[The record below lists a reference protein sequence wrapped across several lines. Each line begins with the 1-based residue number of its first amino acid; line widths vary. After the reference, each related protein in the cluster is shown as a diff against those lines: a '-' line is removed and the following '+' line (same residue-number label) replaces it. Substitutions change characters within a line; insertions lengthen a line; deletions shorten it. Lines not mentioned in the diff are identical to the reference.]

1 MDHFPICLFIPSEQV
16 SAENEIVYIYKKTI
30 YDETIKAFTQNV
42 YENILNDIE
51 SNHNPNDAYSIVLG
65 KFCTMYDNYFPLK
78 KIKVKTK
85 DLRSPWIT
93 AKIKKSSKQKQRL
106 YTNKTRQNIRTM
118 KDFPNSSKD
127 VFKINTE
134 I

>member
-1 MDHFPICLFIPSEQV
+1 MDHFPICFFIPSEKV
-16 SAENEIVYIYKKTI
+16 SAENEIVSVYKRTI

-51 SNHNPNDAYSIVLG
+51 SNHNPNDAYSIFLG
-65 KFCTMYDNYFPLK
+65 KFCTMYDKHFPLK

-93 AKIKKSSKQKQRL
+93 AKIKKSSK
-106 YTNKTRQNIRTM
+106 
-118 KDFPNSSKD
+118 
-127 VFKINTE
+127 
-134 I
+134 